1 MSDYLPAPH
10 GLPGFAAPVEQIYP
24 ALTAYVELADG
35 RTVVATDGADVIEPA
50 ADGRSL
56 RVRWTKWAVVGT
68 PAGKVQDVGLTSEV
82 VWAIDGDALT
92 RDETLTSKQPI
103 TIRRWRLAVP
113 TTHDQVETNA
123 VVGMRVDHFSSAK
136 GSLDVQVTDTNFP
149 FKVAI
154 IASGNSALGRGV
166 HGAIPLHLVF
176 EAKDITVTS
185 STLRFKL
192 ALTPR

>member
-82 VWAIDGDALT
+82 VWTIENGTLV
-92 RDETLTSKQPI
+92 REERLTSKQPVN
-103 TIRRWRLAVP
+103 IRRWRLAVP
-113 TTHDQVETNA
+113 TTHDQVETSLANG
-123 VVGMRVDHFSSAK
+123 VRVDSFRSAN
-136 GSLDVQVTDTNFP
+136 GSLDVSLVSASFP
-149 FKVAI
+149 LK
-154 IASGNSALGRGV
+154 ASILATGNSALGRGV

-176 EAKDITVTS
+176 EAKDITVNGALKFS
-185 STLRFKL
+185 L
-192 ALTPR
+192 ALTPK

>member
-1 MSDYLPAPH
+1 FRSRGWQIFPA
-10 GLPGFAAPVEQIYP
+10 V
-24 ALTAYVELADG
+24 TAYVELADG
-35 RTVVATDGADVIEPA
+35 RTVVATDGADVIEPS

-92 RDETLTSKQPI
+92 RDETLSSKQPI

-123 VVGMRVDHFSSAK
+123 VFGMRVDHFSSAK
-136 GSLDVQVTDTNFP
+136 GSLDVQVTD
-149 FKVAI
+149 
-154 IASGNSALGRGV
+154 
-166 HGAIPLHLVF
+166 
-176 EAKDITVTS
+176 
-185 STLRFKL
+185 
-192 ALTPR
+192 